1 VTPILKAG
9 LRSKLAAGQAL
20 VPEAKELLANPAW
33 EEAEA
38 RVLIVRLSPFRD
50 VDRSTSHLVL
60 FAELKRALPGLY
72 LDFAFF
78 PSRAERQALREAA
91 REAGASRAALRSE
104 SPAEPGDSAS
114 REYSWYYGIDSGR
127 GPDHFDLILVSNSF
141 GLELVNLPYLFSTS
155 GLPFRASERRRL
167 DAAGRALPLVIAGGS
182 NASAAGPLV
191 FEDGDSFVDGIFF
204 GEAEGALA
212 PIVQALLEKG
222 RPAAEAFTGF
232 WATGSPKQVERRR
245 YQGSPPPL
253 ADQPLLNSAESGTVR
268 LQISSGCPGLCSF
281 CFEGWDRRPYRELPL
296 AEILEAARAMKRR
309 TGADSVDVF
318 SFNFNTHA
326 EVFSLLFEL
335 GRVFRRVS
343 FMSQRLDILAQT
355 PLLLAAEMAADKRSF
370 TLGVEGISARMRAF
384 YRKGLSPDDL
394 ERIVSLL
401 VTPGVREIKLF
412 YIVSGLETDA
422 DIAEF
427 AAFMEGLAAV
437 RATKAPG
444 LRILASAGFL
454 VRIPRTPLQY
464 APLALDEAALRR
476 VSDRLVAASVASGID
491 FRLASRFD
499 EYCVDQLLTLRGEA
513 LAPWLETVPAR
524 GAVYDGALDKGI
536 WASLKAFAEGR
547 GLLGPDFTG
556 EKGADYQPPLAALK
570 GGCAL
575 EPGAEIL
582 YREYEEAKAGRDK
595 RLSLERHIRPASLE
609 EIDRIARLKAAKAAF
624 KPLLVA
630 VELPDSLSG
639 ATESYK
645 AAWVLRRLLAAAPG
659 SETLVF
665 EAKEALFSSGEVGG
679 LPEGF
684 TGKTL
689 YALFGPK
696 ESSLAA
702 AAAAAGFPPFAGAD
716 GLGKDAA
723 VPASFEVEVF
733 LPDGIPGRDR
743 ALARYLAEEKLAFTE
758 GRTET
763 GRAFTIPPK
772 DMKKRIVLAATSE
785 EGAEGSRLILC
796 LGPKARLSPWL
807 KAEAARDWD
816 ASPPTVRVRSL
827 CCATK
832 IVGTPMHEQR
842 IGFQ

>member
-1 VTPILKAG
+1 MTPILKTG

-20 VPEAKELLANPAW
+20 VPEAKKLLANPAW
-33 EEAEA
+33 EEAQA

-60 FAELKRALPGLY
+60 FAELRRSLPGLY

-78 PSRAERQALREAA
+78 PSRAERQILREAA
-91 REAGASRAALRSE
+91 KAASRAE
-104 SPAEPGDSAS
+104 SPAEPGDST
-114 REYSWYYGIDSGR
+114 RQEYGWYYGIDSGR

-155 GLPFRASERRRL
+155 GLPFRARERRRL
-167 DAAGRALPLVIAGGS
+167 NAAGRALPLVIAGGS
-182 NASAAGPLV
+182 NSSAAGPLV

-204 GEAEGALA
+204 GEAEEALA
-212 PIVQALLEKG
+212 PIVRALLEKG
-222 RPAAEAFTGF
+222 RPAAERLAAAEAFPGF

-245 YQGSPPPL
+245 YPGSPPPL
-253 ADQPLLNSAESGTVR
+253 INQPLLNSAESGTVR
-268 LQISSGCPGLCSF
+268 LQISAGCPGLCSF

-296 AEILEAARAMKRR
+296 AEVLEAARAMKRR

-335 GRVFRRVS
+335 GRVYRRVS

-412 YIVSGLETDA
+412 YIVSGLETDE

-427 AAFMEGLAAV
+427 AAFMENLAAV
-437 RATKAPG
+437 RAAKAPG
-444 LRILASAGFL
+444 LRVLASAGFL

-464 APLALDEAALRR
+464 APLALDEEALRR
-476 VSDRLVAASVASGID
+476 VADRLVAASAASGID
-491 FRLASRFD
+491 FRLATRFD
-499 EYCVDQLLTLRGEA
+499 EYCADQLLSLRGEA
-513 LAPWLETVPAR
+513 LAPWLEAIPSR
-524 GAVYDGALDKGI
+524 GAVYDGALDKGV
-536 WASLKAFAEGR
+536 WASLRAFAESR

-556 EKGADYQPPLAALK
+556 EKGADYQPPLPALK

-575 EPGAEIL
+575 EPGAEGL

-595 RLSLERHIRPASLE
+595 RLSLERHIRPASPE

-645 AAWVLRRLLAAAPG
+645 AAWVMRRLMSAAPG
-659 SETLVF
+659 SESSVF
-665 EAKEALFSSGEVGG
+665 ETKEALFSSGEVGG

-684 TGKTL
+684 TGKTV

-702 AAAAAGFPPFAGAD
+702 AAAAAGFPLFEGAD
-716 GLGKDAA
+716 ARGKDAGL
-723 VPASFEVEVF
+723 PASFEVEVS
-733 LPDGIPGRDR
+733 LPDGIPGRDQ
-743 ALARYLAEEKLAFTE
+743 ALSRYLAEEKLAFTE
-758 GRTET
+758 ERSET
-763 GRAFTIPPK
+763 GRAFAISPK
-772 DMKKRIVLAATSE
+772 DMKKRIVLAAASE
-785 EGAEGSRLILC
+785 EGAEGSRLVLR

-807 KAEAARDWD
+807 RAETARAWD
-816 ASPPTVRVRSL
+816 APSPRLRVVS
-827 CCATK
+827 
-832 IVGTPMHEQR
+832 IDWG
-842 IGFQ
+842 